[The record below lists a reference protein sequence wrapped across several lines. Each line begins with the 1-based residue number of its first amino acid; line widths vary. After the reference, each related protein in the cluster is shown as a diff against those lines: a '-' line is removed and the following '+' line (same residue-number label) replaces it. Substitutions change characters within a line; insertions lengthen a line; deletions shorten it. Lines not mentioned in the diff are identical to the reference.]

1 MYIENI
7 KIGNFGKLQD
17 REYDLSRGVNIIEGK
32 NESGKTT
39 IGEFI
44 KFVFYG
50 LSNKID
56 YTTDMSERKRHISWK
71 SNDASGS
78 IVINTGEKR
87 YRIERS
93 LLPHGSTYRDEVTVV
108 DLANNSEV
116 TGIKNPGE
124 FFFGI
129 PEEVFTHTVYVR
141 QADGAYFNGESIG
154 QAVENIFYSADE
166 SVNTEKALKK
176 LDDARILLK
185 HKKNTGRGLLDR
197 LEKEKEDL
205 SLRLEKAREDNS
217 ALLKKE
223 EALRDNKIAALKNK
237 NDIQTFSEII
247 RKKELYTVIE
257 KFENVKA
264 KSENIAKYQ
273 KGEDEL
279 ITAATFNG
287 FFPDRE
293 YAMRLES
300 AKNELSFLK
309 KELDSASAEYT
320 DDFKSA
326 ISSVVAE
333 TIRKSGGRQGIAN
346 LLEGLK
352 KKTKF
357 FFAAG
362 LVFTAITVLAALL
375 AFVFAKTQM
384 NTSLL
389 FGGVGIVSLVLSV
402 VCLSARTKNLKKT
415 HKLFDIF
422 SVENEKGL
430 FALITKFED
439 EEIHKTRSAEM
450 RAYFEKQKEIA
461 KGNLESSIDKAL
473 LVLGEWGIRIDDRS
487 FDGVTKAICDAL
499 SDMREIEL
507 NIAKYEKEIDKEKAA
522 REVLTKQLQGYDQ
535 ESIIQEYDSIKAD
548 LDMDIVDAKT
558 GYDFC
563 IMQKDA
569 LAEKISL
576 LEKELAELRVGKE
589 DPSELMAN
597 LSAVDMRYKEL
608 SLKYDAYVLAYE
620 KLRSAGDSLRS
631 RLAPGLSEVSGRLMS
646 ALTNGK
652 YRQIGVSDKLKMT
665 YTFEE
670 GGTVYTKGIENVSAG
685 TGDIA
690 YVCLRL
696 ALAELFGKKNGKLPV
711 VFDEAFA
718 RLDDVR
724 LKNMLALAAN
734 FSENDA
740 QSIIFTS
747 QTREAEIMK
756 DVGAFSHTIL

>member
-7 KIGNFGKLQD
+7 KIGNFGKLQNK
-17 REYDLSRGVNIIEGK
+17 EYDLSCGVNIIEGK

-56 YTTDMSERKRHISWK
+56 YTTDLSERKRHISWK

-93 LLPHGSTYRDEVTVV
+93 LLPHGATYRDEFTVV

-116 TGIKNPGE
+116 VGIKNPGE

-197 LEKEKEDL
+197 LEKEKEEL
-205 SLRLEKAREDNS
+205 AIRLERAREDNA

-223 EALRDNKIAALKNK
+223 EALRDNKNAALKNK
-237 NDIQTFSEII
+237 ADIQSFSDII
-247 RKKELYTVIE
+247 RKKELQTVID
-257 KFENVKA
+257 KFEIVRA
-264 KSENIAKYQ
+264 KNDTIEKYQ
-273 KGEDEL
+273 KGKDEL
-279 ITAATFNG
+279 IMATTFNG

-293 YAMRLES
+293 YASRLDV
-300 AKNELSFLK
+300 ARNELAFLK

-326 ISSVVAE
+326 ISHTIAE
-333 TIRKSGGRQGIAN
+333 TIRKSGGRQGISD

-352 KKTKF
+352 KKTKSF
-357 FFAAG
+357 FVIGISFA
-362 LVFTAITVLAALL
+362 VLAVLSAAL
-375 AFVFAKTQM
+375 AFVFAKTQA

-389 FGGVGIVSLVLSV
+389 FGGVGLLSLILSV
-402 VCLSARTKNLKKT
+402 VCISARTKNLKKT

-430 FALITKFED
+430 FSLITKYED
-439 EEIHKTRSAEM
+439 EEIHKMRSDEM
-450 RAYFEKQKEIA
+450 RAYFDKQREIA
-461 KGNLESSIDKAL
+461 KDNLEASIDKAL
-473 LVLGEWGIRIDDRS
+473 LVLGEWGIKLDERS
-487 FDGVTKAICDAL
+487 FEFVTNAINDAL

-507 NIAKYEKEIDKEKAA
+507 NIAKYEKEIDRENAA
-522 REVLTKQLQGYDQ
+522 RDVLIKQLEGFD
-535 ESIIQEYDSIKAD
+535 ESSLVQEYNSIEVM
-548 LDMDIVDAKT
+548 LDMDVIEAKSR
-558 GYDFC
+558 YDFSV
-563 IMQKDA
+563 MQKDA
-569 LAEKISL
+569 LTEKINL

-589 DPSELMAN
+589 DPSELAAN
-597 LSAVDMRYKEL
+597 LSAVELKYKEL
-608 SLKYDAYVLAYE
+608 SQKYDAYVLAYE
-620 KLRSAGDSLRS
+620 KLKSAGDSLRN

-665 YTFEE
+665 YTFED
-670 GGTVYTKGIENVSAG
+670 GGSVYTKGIENVSAG

-696 ALAELFGKKNGKLPV
+696 ALAELFGRKGGKLPI

-718 RLDDVR
+718 RLDDTR
-724 LKNMLALAAN
+724 LKNMLALADS
-734 FSENDA
+734 FSQNSS

-747 QTREAEIMK
+747 QTREAEIMNG
-756 DVGAFSHTIL
+756 VGEFLHIVL